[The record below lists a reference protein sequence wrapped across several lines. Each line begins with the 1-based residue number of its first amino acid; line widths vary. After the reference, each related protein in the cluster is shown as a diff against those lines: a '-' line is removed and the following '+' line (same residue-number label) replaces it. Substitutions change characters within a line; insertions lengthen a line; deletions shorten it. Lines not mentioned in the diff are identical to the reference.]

1 MYGAKKIL
9 ILGKILVAS
18 PGLEP
23 GRPQGARDFKSR
35 LSTNSN
41 MRPLRQSLYRL
52 IILATRTF
60 DE

>member
-1 MYGAKKIL
+1 MYKYIL
-9 ILGKILVAS
+9 RISYLVAS

-41 MRPLRQSLYRL
+41 MRPLSKSLYRL
-52 IILATRTF
+52 IIFATRTF